1 MYYNIAEYIRIKR
14 LPQFAYYFLSLKK
27 ILKKSIRFAISMRM
41 DGYLLQVN
49 VTFCYEGNVMG

>member
-1 MYYNIAEYIRIKR
+1 MAEYKYKTTSSICV
-14 LPQFAYYFLSLKK
+14 LFPLSKK
-27 ILKKSIRFAISMRM
+27 DIKKSIRFAISMRM